1 MHATQA
7 PPASAVSAT
16 PVNDIAPLKLAIVGS
31 RGYPSTYGGFETFVR
46 EIAPW
51 LARKGHD
58 TTVYTRYKGPEAAR
72 CWKRDEV
79 RCRWTPGRDKKA
91 VSTVTFGAT
100 GILDAATRSYDV
112 VLALNIALGPFIPAL
127 RAAGTPV
134 ALNVDGLEWLR
145 GKWGPAAKRAFRFGA
160 WSAAR
165 SASRL
170 VVDSRALADVWLRRY
185 GVETTFIPYGA
196 HVLQARP
203 DLPSGSGLE
212 PDAYV
217 LVVSRITPEN
227 NVGLTL
233 DAMERLR
240 WPVPVVVAGT
250 ANYAEPV
257 QLRINRLHQAGRV
270 RWLGH
275 VDDQELLAALW
286 ANCAVYVHGHS
297 VGGTNPA
304 LLQALGAGAPTVALE
319 TPFNREVLEA
329 QEQLYRPDA
338 AALAALIGRYLGD
351 PGLRERAGVV
361 GKRLVGMRYRWDDV
375 CRSYLDLLVGLA
387 AARRQA

>member
-1 MHATQA
+1 MHATPHA
-7 PPASAVSAT
+7 PPASTIGGGAAKDGS
-16 PVNDIAPLKLAIVGS
+16 PLKLAIVGS

-51 LARKGHD
+51 LADQGHH
-58 TTVYTRYKGPEAAR
+58 TTVYTRYKGPEGAR
-72 CWKRDEV
+72 SWTRDGV

-100 GILDAATRSYDV
+100 GVLDAATRSYDA

-145 GKWGPAAKRAFRFGA
+145 GKWGPTARRAFRFGA
-160 WSAAR
+160 WSSAR
-165 SASRL
+165 SASRI
-170 VVDSRALADVWLRRY
+170 VVDSRALAEVWLARY
-185 GVETTFIPYGA
+185 GVESTFIPYGA
-196 HVLQARP
+196 HVLDARP
-203 DLPSGSGLE
+203 DLPAGCGFE
-212 PDAYV
+212 PDAFV

-257 QLRINRLHQAGRV
+257 QQRIHRLDQAGHV

-275 VDDQELLAALW
+275 VDDQALLAALW

-304 LLQALGAGAPTVALE
+304 LLQALGAGAPSVALD
-319 TPFNREVLEA
+319 TPFNREVLA
-329 QEQLYRPDA
+329 PQDQLYRPDVGE
-338 AALAALIGRYLGD
+338 LAALIDRFLGD
-351 PGLRERAGVV
+351 AGTRERAAVA
-361 GKRLVGMRYRWDDV
+361 GKRLVSTRYRWDDV
-375 CRSYLDLLVGLA
+375 RRSYLGLLHGLA
-387 AARRQA
+387 RRDA